1 VQTKQETN
9 EFVVLNAGA
18 YHAGYNTG
26 FNCAEAVNFA
36 TDDWLQIGKDVQRC
50 KCGALK
56 DGVRISMRSFGL
68 SDSSDDSSDEE
79 DEVSWG
85 WARVAS
91 VKSVSLVDVH
101 AAGSAQHYSS
111 DMHVGS
117 CTSATALPGAPPGLS
132 WHAHSAWCP
141 AGGG

>member
-1 VQTKQETN
+1 VGTDASCNYHPPHPHPHPTHTAPFLLQTKQETN

-36 TDDWLQIGKDVQRC
+36 TDDWLQIGKAVQRC

-68 SDSSDDSSDEE
+68 SDSSDSSAEDS
-79 DEVSWG
+79 DEVSRAG
-85 WARVAS
+85 LGLC
-91 VKSVSLVDVH
+91 SVS
-101 AAGSAQHYSS
+101 Y
-111 DMHVGS
+111 
-117 CTSATALPGAPPGLS
+117 TSLPFGGRHSMQRFMPAPSLRQV
-132 WHAHSAWCP
+132 
-141 AGGG
+141 